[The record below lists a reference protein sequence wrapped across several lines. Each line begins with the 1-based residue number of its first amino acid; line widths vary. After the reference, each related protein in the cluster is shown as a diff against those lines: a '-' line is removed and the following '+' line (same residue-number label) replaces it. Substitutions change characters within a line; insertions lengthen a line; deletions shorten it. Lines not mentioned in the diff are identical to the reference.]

1 MSAFFATLRA
11 WFSAMFATPKRAA
24 GTAST
29 AAVLAATALFV
40 GPWEGERTEAYLDRI
55 ASPPV
60 WTVCYGETRG
70 VKPGDRYT
78 PKQCRDVLITALAD
92 YHAPL
97 AKCIPMLPDQPLDVQ
112 VALTSWAYNVGP
124 SAACGSTLAKL
135 AKAGDWRGACT
146 HMTGGLVAGAV
157 TLILALLGV
166 IVSVSWPAPSQF

>member
-60 WTVCYGETRG
+60 WTVCYGEPCGLIQHLLKVFTIPSKIPFLLDG
-70 VKPGDRYT
+70 LYQLSSP
-78 PKQCRDVLITALAD
+78 PKIFEAAHPLHTAH
-92 YHAPL
+92 HAYFVDPH
-97 AKCIPMLPDQPLDVQ
+97 
-112 VALTSWAYNVGP
+112 SVGEH
-124 SAACGSTLAKL
+124 SANL
-135 AKAGDWRGACT
+135 
-146 HMTGGLVAGAV
+146 
-157 TLILALLGV
+157 
-166 IVSVSWPAPSQF
+166 